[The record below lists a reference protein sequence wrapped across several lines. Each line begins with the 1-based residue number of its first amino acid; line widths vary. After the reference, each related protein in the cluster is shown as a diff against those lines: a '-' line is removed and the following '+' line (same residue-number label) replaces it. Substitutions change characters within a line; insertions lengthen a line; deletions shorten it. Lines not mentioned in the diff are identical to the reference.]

1 MKDQERLPSLLSS
14 LIDARV
20 LFIELEAARYFL
32 GGHGRDPLPLARL
45 VLLAGFRPE
54 EQPRHGLPVPPVK
67 LGASRQFRTN
77 DVIVVGCVWG
87 ATNRGVLIVFAGEN
101 HKDRLNEKRERRKP
115 RPLPEP

>member
-1 MKDQERLPSLLSS
+1 MKDQERLPSLFGGF
-14 LIDARV
+14 IDAWV

-32 GGHGRDPLPLARL
+32 GGYGRDPLPLARL

-87 ATNRGVLIVFAGEN
+87 ATNRGVLIVFAGKN
-101 HKDRLNEKRERRKP
+101 HKDRLNEKGSAEN
-115 RPLPEP
+115 

>member
-1 MKDQERLPSLLSS
+1 MKDQERLPSLFGGF
-14 LIDARV
+14 IDAWV

-101 HKDRLNEKRERRKP
+101 HKDCLNEKGSAEN
-115 RPLPEP
+115 

>member
-20 LFIELEAARYFL
+20 LFIELEAASYLL

-45 VLLAGFRPE
+45 VLLAEFRPE

-67 LGASRQFRTN
+67 LGPSRQFRTN

-87 ATNRGVLIVFAGEN
+87 ATNRGVLIVFAGVS
-101 HKDRLNEKRERRKP
+101 HKDRLNEKGSAEN
-115 RPLPEP
+115 